1 MSAGGTNKLL
11 LLAIAVLWAA
21 ALASAAGAIYSKHRA
36 RELFVELERLN
47 VRRDNLEIEW
57 GQLQLEQS
65 AWSTHAFVE
74 NVAGAKPRRAL
85 PPPEEAR
92 RSARAASA
100 RVARPPPKDVELGSP
115 ARPRHESRAGHA
127 ARPALTRRAGRRL
140 TA

>member
-74 NVAGAKPRRAL
+74 RVASTRLRMSM
-85 PPPEEAR
+85 PPPEEIE
-92 RSARAASA
+92 
-100 RVARPPPKDVELGSP
+100 VISP
-115 ARPRHESRAGHA
+115 
-127 ARPALTRRAGRRL
+127 
-140 TA
+140 